1 MDFRQLLGSTLV
13 LAVLSPSLLM
23 AADEVF
29 VLHDAT
35 PVRLRINRNVS
46 SADATLG
53 ETVDFEVLDDVK
65 IGDTLIV
72 ARGGTAIA
80 SVTQAQKKRRMGRGG
95 KLDINIDY
103 VRAVNGDKIALRAV
117 KETSGGGHVG
127 AMTGAIVATS
137 LIFFPAAPFFL
148 FMHGKDITIPKGT
161 ELTAYTNGDINLDPA
176 KFAAKQGTPET
187 QLTTIPTADA
197 VERGAK
203 PQLTVT
209 SEPSGAEI
217 EINGEFVGNTPT
229 TVAVKD
235 GKVVVKLKK
244 SGFQQWERTLTVNP
258 GDKRKLNAEME
269 TSNVIRL
276 PK

>member
-1 MDFRQLLGSTLV
+1 MDLRQALGSILV
-13 LAVLSPSLLM
+13 VSLLSPLFLC
-23 AADEVF
+23 AADEEF

-35 PVRLRINRNVS
+35 PVRLRINRNIS

-161 ELTAYTNGDINLDPA
+161 ELTAYTNGEIKLDPA
-176 KFAAKQGTPET
+176 KFVAKQGIPET
-187 QLTTIPTADA
+187 QTTLAPPVDG
-197 VERGAK
+197 VQHGAK
-203 PQLTVT
+203 PQLTVLST
-209 SEPSGAEI
+209 PSGAEI

-229 TVAVKD
+229 TVSVKE
-235 GKVVVKLKK
+235 GKVLVKLKK
-244 SGFQQWERTLTVNP
+244 TGFQQWERTLMMNP
-258 GDKRKLNAEME
+258 GDKRTLDAEMQ
-269 TSNVIRL
+269 NDVVVRL